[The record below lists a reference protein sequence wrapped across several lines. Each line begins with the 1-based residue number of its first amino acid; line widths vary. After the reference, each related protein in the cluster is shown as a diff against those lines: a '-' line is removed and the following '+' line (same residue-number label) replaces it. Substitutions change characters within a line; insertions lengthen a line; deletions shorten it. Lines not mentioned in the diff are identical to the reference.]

1 MRAQA
6 SRQVLLAE
14 PFLALSCQIDNRAA
28 FTGASSAKFEPDFSE
43 AALASNPC
51 TPFLVNDNKYNEYIK
66 ERRPIF
72 PVKIVD

>member
-1 MRAQA
+1 MCLNLTIAT
-6 SRQVLLAE
+6 LL
-14 PFLALSCQIDNRAA
+14 
-28 FTGASSAKFEPDFSE
+28 GASSAKYEPDFSE
-43 AALASNPC
+43 EGLARNPC